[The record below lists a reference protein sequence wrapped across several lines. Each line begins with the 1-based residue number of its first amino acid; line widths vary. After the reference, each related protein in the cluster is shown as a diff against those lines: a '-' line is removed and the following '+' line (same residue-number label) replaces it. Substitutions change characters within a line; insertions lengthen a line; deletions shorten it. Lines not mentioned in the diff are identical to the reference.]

1 MSGETSVAI
10 IGAGPCGLA
19 CGHELARLGHESWA
33 IYESS
38 DHAGGHASSHVD
50 PAGFTWDEG
59 GHVVFSH
66 YGEFDRLLNEALG
79 NDVHEHERSSYV
91 LVGDRWVPYPLQ
103 NNLRHLA
110 SEDALECLLGL
121 ISAPGGDV
129 EDDFATWMEQT
140 FGEGITRVF
149 MRPYNTKVWAVP
161 PEHMS
166 AAWIAE
172 RVSVPDY
179 RRALRNVVLSV
190 DDAGWGPNNTFRFP
204 SIGGTGEIYRRLAAK
219 IAPHVH
225 YGRELVGLDLGA
237 RELRFGDGN
246 VAGFDALVSTMPLDQ
261 LVQIIDDCPSDVRE
275 AAARL
280 EHNGAWIV
288 GVGYEMPLRD
298 DRSWLYFADPHVP
311 FYRVTNFAKYAAANV
326 PGGDTSRYTSYM
338 SETSFSR
345 HIPRERDGH
354 EQAVVAALESTGLV
368 PSGTSIASIHTIE
381 VEHAYPI
388 PTRDRNLAL
397 DVVQP
402 WLMSKGILSRG
413 RFGSWRY
420 EIGNMDHA
428 AKMGVDAARH
438 ILEGRPEEVWNS

>member
-1 MSGETSVAI
+1 
-10 IGAGPCGLA
+10 
-19 CGHELARLGHESWA
+19 
-33 IYESS
+33 
-38 DHAGGHASSHVD
+38 
-50 PAGFTWDEG
+50 
-59 GHVVFSH
+59 
-66 YGEFDRLLNEALG
+66 
-79 NDVHEHERSSYV
+79 
-91 LVGDRWVPYPLQ
+91 
-103 NNLRHLA
+103 
-110 SEDALECLLGL
+110 
-121 ISAPGGDV
+121 
-129 EDDFATWMEQT
+129 
-140 FGEGITRVF
+140 
-149 MRPYNTKVWAVP
+149 
-161 PEHMS
+161 
-166 AAWIAE
+166 
-172 RVSVPDY
+172 
-179 RRALRNVVLSV
+179 
-190 DDAGWGPNNTFRFP
+190 
-204 SIGGTGEIYRRLAAK
+204 
-219 IAPHVH
+219 
-225 YGRELVGLDLGA
+225 
-237 RELRFGDGN
+237 
-246 VAGFDALVSTMPLDQ
+246 
-261 LVQIIDDCPSDVRE
+261 
-275 AAARL
+275 
-280 EHNGAWIV
+280 
-288 GVGYEMPLRD
+288 LRD

-354 EQAVVAALESTGLV
+354 EQAVVAALESTGLI